1 MELHGASGGVV
12 LNNNGKVLIMF
23 SEYIEVCDSNE
34 ANVLASYLE
43 ALRLFSRN
51 FVVALLLKAFLL
63 I

>member
-12 LNNNGKVLIMF
+12 LNYNGKVLIMF
-23 SEYIEVCDSNE
+23 SKYIEVCDSNE
-34 ANVLASYLE
+34 ANVLASYLD

-51 FVVALLLKAFLL
+51 FIVALLLKAFLL